1 MNIQNRKHML
11 KWHSWNT
18 NRKLRVLV
26 SMIMIF
32 HETQCLSNWETFPT
46 ILKIFS
52 ITHVVP
58 HVALFEARSYAIRL
72 FINNDCNYNL
82 FGEKFIS
89 FYSIYISISKTT
101 SSEIYNTS
109 KDRMCK
115 KITNHAFLYKIPCSI
130 SRPGNNKYFH
140 AIQICNC
147 FPERQKCENCLIWK
161 RTFVE
166 FQIILILT

>member
-52 ITHVVP
+52 ITHIVVP
-58 HVALFEARSYAIRL
+58 HVALFEARSYTIRL
-72 FINNDCNYNL
+72 FINDDCNYSL

-89 FYSIYISISKTT
+89 FYNVYISISNATT
-101 SSEIYNTS
+101 SEKVKYVNLIYSMISPTS
-109 KDRMCK
+109 IWYIK
-115 KITNHAFLYKIPCSI
+115 KLD
-130 SRPGNNKYFH
+130 
-140 AIQICNC
+140 
-147 FPERQKCENCLIWK
+147 
-161 RTFVE
+161 V
-166 FQIILILT
+166 

>member
-32 HETQCLSNWETFPT
+32 HETQCLSNWGTFPT

-52 ITHVVP
+52 ITHIVVP
-58 HVALFEARSYAIRL
+58 HVALFEARSYTIRL
-72 FINNDCNYNL
+72 FINDDCNYSL

-89 FYSIYISISKTT
+89 FYNVYISISKAST
-101 SSEIYNTS
+101 SEIQRVYATLKTRTS
-109 KDRMCK
+109 PTMFSYRRFDAVYQGLV
-115 KITNHAFLYKIPCSI
+115 ITNIFTRFKFATVSQNVKIVKI
-130 SRPGNNKYFH
+130 VWFGKGHLLNFK
-140 AIQICNC
+140 
-147 FPERQKCENCLIWK
+147 
-161 RTFVE
+161 
-166 FQIILILT
+166 

>member
-52 ITHVVP
+52 ITHIVVP

-72 FINNDCNYNL
+72 FINDDCNCNL

-89 FYSIYISISKTT
+89 FHNVYISISKTT
-101 SSEIYNTS
+101 TSERHIIYDTLKQYDISSTV
-109 KDRMCK
+109 
-115 KITNHAFLYKIPCSI
+115 LIPTRS
-130 SRPGNNKYFH
+130 
-140 AIQICNC
+140 
-147 FPERQKCENCLIWK
+147 FPIGAQ
-161 RTFVE
+161 
-166 FQIILILT
+166 

>member
-52 ITHVVP
+52 ITHIVVP

-72 FINNDCNYNL
+72 FINDDCNCNL

-89 FYSIYISISKTT
+89 FHNVYISISKTT
-101 SSEIYNTS
+101 TSEKLYYALKNW
-109 KDRMCK
+109 MCK
-115 KITNHAFLYKIPCSI
+115 NISNHVYLSNI
-130 SRPGNNKYFH
+130 R
-140 AIQICNC
+140 
-147 FPERQKCENCLIWK
+147 
-161 RTFVE
+161 
-166 FQIILILT
+166 

>member
-52 ITHVVP
+52 ITNVVP

-101 SSEIYNTS
+101 TSEIQWVYNTS
-109 KDRMCK
+109 KTGCVRRSRTMFSYIRFHEVYQGLI
-115 KITNHAFLYKIPCSI
+115 ITNIFTRFKFATVSQNVKNVKIVWF
-130 SRPGNNKYFH
+130 GKGHLLNFK
-140 AIQICNC
+140 
-147 FPERQKCENCLIWK
+147 
-161 RTFVE
+161 
-166 FQIILILT
+166 

>member
-52 ITHVVP
+52 ITHKLY
-58 HVALFEARSYAIRL
+58 HMWLCLKLEAMQSDFLLTTTVTITYLDRNLLASTMFTYPCLKLLQAKYVQRYIKRIGCGRTYPTMFSYRRFNAVNQGL
-72 FINNDCNYNL
+72 L
-82 FGEKFIS
+82 
-89 FYSIYISISKTT
+89 
-101 SSEIYNTS
+101 
-109 KDRMCK
+109 
-115 KITNHAFLYKIPCSI
+115 ITNIFTRFKFATVSQNVKNVKIVWF
-130 SRPGNNKYFH
+130 GKGHLLNFK
-140 AIQICNC
+140 
-147 FPERQKCENCLIWK
+147 
-161 RTFVE
+161 
-166 FQIILILT
+166 